1 MFRELLQFM
10 DPKHLH
16 WAREEAATLVRY
28 KDMMMMVIMGME
40 MMNKRKMTK
49 MMRTLKTNISPA
61 PTGRHKPR
69 WQY

>member
-28 KDMMMMVIMGME
+28 NDDGDHVGME